1 MVGRGLFTDVSDPNS
16 QSASKRET
24 WVMTP
29 KYNDPFSPDVDRKM
43 AKFIISM
50 DLAAI
55 IAKVNPASVSGDSG
69 YANLIKQGRGF
80 FDFFLQNI
88 DESVEDKF
96 QLVETLGDSYAI
108 FGLGQKPK
116 IFTYS
121 GVLLN
126 TKENDWRLN
135 FIQMYDKYISI
146 SRLAKFHQ
154 NGVSSNQ
161 VTLIYDTVTVRGALL
176 NLRTTLRADNEI
188 AVPFSFSMLITS
200 YAADYKSPSQT
211 QTQDEVSVSK
221 APVQLT
227 PEAIKAVVFRPVK
240 PATGPILLT
249 PVPLVVSVTTAP
261 PTVAYKKKDAAVV
274 ITALAEDVILEKE
287 GSAIRPRDRPRT
299 L

>member
-16 QSASKRET
+16 QPASKRET

-29 KYNDPFSPDVDRKM
+29 KYTDPFSPDVDRRM
-43 AKFIISM
+43 AKFIISA
-50 DLAAI
+50 DLATI

-227 PEAIKAVVFRPVK
+227 PEAKKAVVLMPAK
-240 PATGPILLT
+240 PATIPTLT
-249 PVPLVVSVTTAP
+249 PVPLVLGVTTAP

-274 ITALAEDVILEKE
+274 ITALAEDVDLEKE

>member
-16 QSASKRET
+16 QPASKRET

-69 YANLIKQGRGF
+69 YTNLIKQARGF

-221 APVQLT
+221 EPVQLI
-227 PEAIKAVVFRPVK
+227 PEAKKVVVLM
-240 PATGPILLT
+240 PAKSAAIPTLT
-249 PVPLVVSVTTAP
+249 PVPGVVSVTTAP

-274 ITALAEDVILEKE
+274 ITALAKEVDLEKE
-287 GSAIRPRDRPRT
+287 GSANRPSDRPRT